1 MLHNNWKKR
10 SSAWP
15 FAAQIEGKRVL
26 NTSRAFYR
34 FYDLFTFF
42 LDKKSNKKV
51 KAIRCGTFFKA
62 QVFLS
67 RIAVLEN
74 HFVGQIFRSE
84 TPLRDMGRFL
94 EALNFSLEAFCC
106 LMHYQVKNEALEQV
120 FSLR

>member
-1 MLHNNWKKR
+1 LAICCANRK
-10 SSAWP
+10 
-15 FAAQIEGKRVL
+15 GKRVL
-26 NTSRAFYR
+26 NTSRVFYR

-84 TPLRDMGRFL
+84 ISLRAMRRFL
-94 EALNFSLEAFCC
+94 EALDFSLNAFGV
-106 LMHYQVKNEALEQV
+106 LMI
-120 FSLR
+120 